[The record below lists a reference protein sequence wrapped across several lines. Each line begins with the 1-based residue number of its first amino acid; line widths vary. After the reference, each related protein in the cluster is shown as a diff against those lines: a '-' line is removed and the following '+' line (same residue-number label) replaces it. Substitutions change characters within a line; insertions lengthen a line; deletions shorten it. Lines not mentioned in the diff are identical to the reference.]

1 MYNSRRS
8 KNAIEPVSFASDA
21 LNPKRRY
28 MSQVQEVI
36 ASEGLETPFH
46 VEEYCVIVTVRKSCC
61 YVIELKD
68 EQFTDK
74 IELAIKLLL
83 SKQKDVIAKLR
94 SI

>member
-1 MYNSRRS
+1 MKFPTR
-8 KNAIEPVSFASDA
+8 KNIEPVSFDSAA
-21 LNPKRRY
+21 LDSKRRY
-28 MSQVQEVI
+28 MTRVQEVI

-83 SKQKDVIAKLR
+83 SKQKDVLAKLR

>member
-1 MYNSRRS
+1 MSFRN
-8 KNAIEPVSFASDA
+8 KNTVQPVSFASDA

-28 MSQVQEVI
+28 MTKVQEVI

-68 EQFTDK
+68 EQFTEK
-74 IELAIKLLL
+74 IKLAIKLLL
-83 SKQKDVIAKLR
+83 SKQKDVIAKLKR
-94 SI
+94 I

>member
-1 MYNSRRS
+1 MKFPTG
-8 KNAIEPVSFASDA
+8 KNIEPVSFASGA
-21 LNPKRRY
+21 LDSKRRY
-28 MSQVQEVI
+28 MSRVQEVI
-36 ASEGLETPFH
+36 ASEGLETPFL

-68 EQFTDK
+68 EQFIEK

-83 SKQKDVIAKLR
+83 SKQKDVLAKLR

>member
-1 MYNSRRS
+1 MKFLTR
-8 KNAIEPVSFASDA
+8 KTVEPVSIASDD

-36 ASEGLETPFH
+36 ASMGLETPFL

-68 EQFTDK
+68 EQFTEK
-74 IELAIKLLL
+74 IEQAIRVLLF
-83 SKQKDVIAKLR
+83 KQKEVLAKLE

>member
-1 MYNSRRS
+1 MSFRS
-8 KNAIEPVSFASDA
+8 KNPVNPVSPASDD

-36 ASEGLETPFH
+36 ASLGLETPFL
-46 VEEYCVIVTVRKSCC
+46 VEEYCVIVTVVKNGC

-68 EQFTDK
+68 EQFTEK
-74 IELAIKLLL
+74 IEQAIRVLL
-83 SKQKDVIAKLR
+83 SKQKDVLAKLR

>member
-1 MYNSRRS
+1 MSFRN
-8 KNAIEPVSFASDA
+8 KNPVQPVSFASDA
-21 LNPKRRY
+21 LDSKRRY
-28 MSQVQEVI
+28 MSRVQEVI

-83 SKQKDVIAKLR
+83 SKQKDVLAKLR

>member
-1 MYNSRRS
+1 MWKR
-8 KNAIEPVSFASDA
+8 KNQVEPVSFASDA
-21 LNPKRRY
+21 LDSKRRY
-28 MSQVQEVI
+28 MTKVQEVI
-36 ASEGLETPFH
+36 ASEGLETPFL
-46 VEEYCVIVTVRKSCC
+46 VEEYCVIVTVRKGFC

-83 SKQKDVIAKLR
+83 SKQKDVLAKLR

>member
-1 MYNSRRS
+1 MSFRN
-8 KNAIEPVSFASDA
+8 KNPVQPVSFDSTA

-28 MSQVQEVI
+28 MTRVQEVI

-46 VEEYCVIVTVRKSCC
+46 VEEYCVIVTVRKGFC

-68 EQFTDK
+68 EQFTEK

-83 SKQKDVIAKLR
+83 SKQKDVLAKLR
-94 SI
+94 RI